1 MWLWAL
7 LPFSLA
13 IFGTAGMWTVYAI
26 AVTNGSVNLTE
37 RFPYISECGTYSPQ
51 STIFSQ
57 ICNICAFLGLWI
69 VVVRFQQI
77 RDYGD
82 HGKANIASV
91 VLGSFSCAG
100 VSILGNFQ
108 QSVLGKVHLVG
119 ALLAF
124 LMGVGYFWVQLF
136 LTYRAQPSH
145 DRYWVGPS
153 RVICCF
159 LCTVL
164 LIAMFVLANTGHRS
178 AAAMCEWALAMLLFC
193 LFGLFVAEFRHID
206 GHRLTVQR
214 KVLKTRSNSV
224 AVVTNNCLTQ
234 EPS

>member
-1 MWLWAL
+1 MVV
-7 LPFSLA
+7 
-13 IFGTAGMWTVYAI
+13 GTASFQPGHLWHRWHVD
-26 AVTNGSVNLTE
+26 S
-37 RFPYISECGTYSPQ
+37 

-164 LIAMFVLANTGHRS
+164 LIASIHPVHQKRHRIES
-178 AAAMCEWALAMLLFC
+178 FH
-193 LFGLFVAEFRHID
+193 FYI
-206 GHRLTVQR
+206 
-214 KVLKTRSNSV
+214 
-224 AVVTNNCLTQ
+224 
-234 EPS
+234 P